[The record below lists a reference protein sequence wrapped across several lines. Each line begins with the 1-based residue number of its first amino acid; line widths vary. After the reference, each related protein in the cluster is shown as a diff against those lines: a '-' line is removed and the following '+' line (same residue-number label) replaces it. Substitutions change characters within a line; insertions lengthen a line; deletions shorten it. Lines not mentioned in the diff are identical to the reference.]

1 MPENERILGIDPGS
15 VITGWGLLELTGNH
29 LTHVAHGTIATS
41 TLQAQSDRLAQIF
54 HGIQD
59 VLRRYAPTAVS
70 LEKVFL
76 ARNPQSALKL
86 GQARGVALLAAAEQK
101 IVVSEYSATEIKVAV
116 VGYGHATKQQI
127 QKMVAALLCLRGEIR
142 ADAADAIAAAVCHAH
157 RQTLQSRLPQAGRG
171 RTKVLRW
178 RDYLEPAE
186 RDRLT
191 QKSARLIP
199 K

>member
-1 MPENERILGIDPGS
+1 M
-15 VITGWGLLELTGNH
+15 TGNH
-29 LTHVAHGTIATS
+29 LTHIAHGTIATS
-41 TLQAQSDRLAQIF
+41 TLQGQSDRLAHIF

-59 VLRRYAPTAVS
+59 VLRCYAPTSVS

-101 IVVSEYSATEIKVAV
+101 IAVSEYSATEIKVAV

-127 QKMVAALLCLRGEIR
+127 QKMVAALLCLRGEVR

-157 RQTLQSRLPQAGRG
+157 RQTLQSRLQQAGRG
-171 RTKVLRW
+171 RKVLRW
-178 RDYLEPAE
+178 RDYLEPVE
-186 RDRLT
+186 RNRLT
-191 QKSARLIP
+191 QKPERLTP